1 MHILMLFITIVIN
14 FRRNDLYDPSRQK
27 IAYLRFYTD
36 RTVRR
41 LSLKYHECNILLKRN
56 SLQLVKVIKYFENN
70 NIEL

>member
-1 MHILMLFITIVIN
+1 MNSKRDAHFDVGYHHV
-14 FRRNDLYDPSRQK
+14 LYDPSRQK

-36 RTVRR
+36 RTARR